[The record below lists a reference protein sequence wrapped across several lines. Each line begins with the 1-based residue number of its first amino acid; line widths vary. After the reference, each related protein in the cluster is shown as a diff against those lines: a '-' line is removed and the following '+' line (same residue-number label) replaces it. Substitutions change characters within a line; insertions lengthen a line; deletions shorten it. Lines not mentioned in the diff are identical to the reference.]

1 LIDQIY
7 IEGTRKTPSI
17 SLDSNGIIKIEG
29 RSIPEDAELFFRDVV
44 TWMNTYVESGS
55 KSTRVDFSF
64 EYLNS
69 GTSKVILQMLKS
81 LKDLTVNGHTLTIN
95 WYYEEGDDDILE
107 RGEYY
112 ASILNMK
119 INFIEVEWCFKSFI
133 HFFLQIP
140 ITH

>member
-81 LKDLTVNGHTLTIN
+81 LKDLSVNGHALTVN

-112 ASILNMK
+112 ASILNLK
-119 INFIEVEWCFKSFI
+119 INFIEVE
-133 HFFLQIP
+133 
-140 ITH
+140 

>member
-29 RSIPEDAELFFRDVV
+29 RSIPEDAELFFRDIV
-44 TWMNTYVESGS
+44 TWMNTYVESNS
-55 KSTRVDFSF
+55 KATRVDLSF

-81 LKDLTVNGHTLTIN
+81 LKDLCANGHVLTVN
-95 WYYEEGDDDILE
+95 WFYEEGDDDILE

-112 ASILNMK
+112 ASLLDLK
-119 INFIEVEWCFKSFI
+119 INFVEVE
-133 HFFLQIP
+133 
-140 ITH
+140 

>member
-1 LIDQIY
+1 MIDQIY

-44 TWMNTYVESGS
+44 TWMNTYVESGC

-81 LKDLTVNGHTLTIN
+81 LKDLAVTGHTLVVN

-112 ASILNMK
+112 ASILDLK
-119 INFIEVEWCFKSFI
+119 INFIEVE
-133 HFFLQIP
+133 
-140 ITH
+140 

>member
-17 SLDSNGIIKIEG
+17 SLDSIGIIKIEG

-44 TWMNTYVESGS
+44 TWLNTYVESNC
-55 KSTRVDFSF
+55 KATKVDLSF

-69 GTSKVILQMLKS
+69 GTSKVILEMLKS
-81 LKDLTVNGHTLTIN
+81 LKDLTSKDHILTIN

-112 ASILNMK
+112 ASILDLK
-119 INFIEVEWCFKSFI
+119 INFIEVE
-133 HFFLQIP
+133 
-140 ITH
+140 

>member
-1 LIDQIY
+1 MIDQIY

-29 RSIPEDAELFFRDVV
+29 RSIPEDAELFFRDIV
-44 TWMNTYVESGS
+44 TWMNTYVESNS
-55 KSTRVDFSF
+55 KATRVDLSF

-81 LKDLTVNGHTLTIN
+81 LKDLCANGHVLTVN
-95 WYYEEGDDDILE
+95 WFYEEGDDDILE

-112 ASILNMK
+112 ASLLDLK
-119 INFIEVEWCFKSFI
+119 INFVEVE
-133 HFFLQIP
+133 
-140 ITH
+140 

>member
-1 LIDQIY
+1 MIDQIY

-17 SLDSNGIIKIEG
+17 SLDSNGFIKIEG

-44 TWMNTYVESGS
+44 TWMNTYVESNS
-55 KSTRVDFSF
+55 KATRVDLSF

-69 GTSKVILQMLKS
+69 GTSKVILEMLKS
-81 LKDLTVNGHTLTIN
+81 LKDLCANGHVLTVN

-112 ASILNMK
+112 SSLLDLK
-119 INFIEVEWCFKSFI
+119 INFVEVE
-133 HFFLQIP
+133 
-140 ITH
+140 

>member
-17 SLDSNGIIKIEG
+17 SLDSKGIIKIEG
-29 RSIPEDAELFFRDVV
+29 RSIPEDAELFFKDV
-44 TWMNTYVESGS
+44 TSWMNSYINSNS
-55 KSTRVDFSF
+55 ASTRVDLSF

-81 LKDLTVNGHTLTIN
+81 LKDLGPSGHVLTIN
-95 WYYEEGDDDILE
+95 WFYEEGDDDILE

-112 ASILNMK
+112 ASILDVK
-119 INFIEVEWCFKSFI
+119 INFIEVE
-133 HFFLQIP
+133 
-140 ITH
+140 